1 MLRKRKDTHTTMV
14 PITFGGGGGGN
25 RRGGRGGASSRPG
38 HHPKVPY
45 RSPRASGRTAGRCWG
60 TSSTPPSERGAP
72 GSGLGGAGRGVA
84 VGRKRDAAGDSTW
97 YGCGCGDSLSSP

>member
-1 MLRKRKDTHTTMV
+1 MV
-14 PITFGGGGGGN
+14 PITFGGGGAGIDGGEGERVQGQGTIQRFLIALLEPLAEPLEDVGEPAA
-25 RRGGRGGASSRPG
+25 RRPVS
-38 HHPKVPY
+38 
-45 RSPRASGRTAGRCWG
+45 AG
-60 TSSTPPSERGAP
+60 PP